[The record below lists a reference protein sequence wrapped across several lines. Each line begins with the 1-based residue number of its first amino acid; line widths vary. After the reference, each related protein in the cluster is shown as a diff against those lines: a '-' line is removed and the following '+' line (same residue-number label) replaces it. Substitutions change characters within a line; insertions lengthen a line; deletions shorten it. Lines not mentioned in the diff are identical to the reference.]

1 MPPLAKTKRHL
12 AIKTVLDADAVFA
25 RKLTGDEGMSRLF
38 EYRIDVYGEEA
49 DITYSDMLGTN
60 ATVRLAL
67 PDDEMRYFNGF
78 VREIRFTG
86 VDDHQWTHHELVL
99 VPWVWFLTRTA
110 DCRIFQNQDT
120 QQIIDTVLKEQGFS
134 DYTFQ
139 LTETYP
145 THDYC
150 VQYRETDFNF
160 ISRLMEEEGMFYF
173 FRHEDGRHEMVIGDS
188 ASCHEPWLA
197 HEEIPYT
204 GSSGVAVARDGIT
217 SWNPSEELL
226 PCAYTL
232 NDFDFEA
239 PAKNLRAKANQS
251 REHAASTFEVYD
263 YPGRYVDSGEGERR
277 AKVRLQEEQCHYFSA
292 QAKGNS
298 RALAAGYK
306 FTLTDYA
313 APHEGS
319 FVTTDTSLAISAEES
334 DGRSMFSVEARVIDA
349 EAVFRPP
356 RTARQPFM
364 HGPQTAIV
372 TGPAG
377 EEIHTD
383 KYGRVKVQFHWDR
396 EGKGDEN
403 TSCWIRVSQNWAGK
417 RWGAMFIPRI
427 GTEVIVDFLEGDPDR
442 PIITGRVYNAATMPP
457 YDLPAEK
464 TKSTIKTSSS
474 KGGQGFN
481 ELRFE
486 DKKGEEQ
493 IFIHAEKDEDV
504 RVKNN
509 AREWIGA
516 NRHLIVQGEQ
526 REQVVKDKHSLVK
539 GDRIGKIEGDESRA
553 VEGSQF
559 VKVGDSVHRS
569 IGSDLVE
576 KTGGNLETTVGGA
589 ENRKVGQTLSIT
601 TGMDSLHKT
610 GMLHA
615 VDAGMEV
622 HIKAGMK
629 VVIEAGLQLSLKG
642 PGGFIDIGPA
652 GVSIQGVMVKI
663 NSGGAAGSGS
673 GCSPKSPAAP
683 EALDVPEDPAV
694 ADGAKAGGIGA
705 TRSNSVER
713 PTVALDSAAV
723 GAMTPAAAV
732 LADAAEN
739 GTPFCEECARAAAEA
754 EEAEAEEAEEQG
766 DQEDQEEQ
774 AGEAGE
780 AGAQQ
785 GQQAGEQE
793 GGEAPGQAG
802 GQAGAQQGQRAGGP
816 GGGQVPGQ
824 AGGQAGARQAQRAG
838 GPGGEQAPGQAGG
851 QAGARQA
858 QQAGGQGGSEAPGQA
873 GGQAGAQQGQRAGGP
888 GGGRAPG
895 QAGGQAGAQQGQQ
908 AGEQPEG
915 GQK

>member
-38 EYRIDVYGEEA
+38 EYRIDIYGEEP
-49 DITYSDMLGTN
+49 DITYSDVLGTN

-67 PDDEMRYFNGF
+67 PDDEVRYLNGF

-99 VPWVWFLTRTA
+99 VPWFWFLTRTA

-120 QQIIDTVLKEQGFS
+120 QQIIDDVLKEQGFS

-139 LTETYP
+139 LTETYQKR
-145 THDYC
+145 DYC

-160 ISRLMEEEGMFYF
+160 ISRLMEDEGMFYF

-188 ASCHEPWLA
+188 ASCHEPWLE

-204 GSSGVAVARDGIT
+204 GPSGVAVVRDGIT

-226 PCAYTL
+226 PGAYTL

-239 PAKNLRAKANQS
+239 PAKNLRAKANQP
-251 REHAASTFEVYD
+251 REHAASVFEVYD

-277 AKVRLQEEQCHYFSA
+277 AKVRLQEKQCHYFSA

-319 FVTTDTSLAISAEES
+319 FVTTDTCLAISAEEL
-334 DGRSMFSVEARVIDA
+334 DGHSMFSVEARVIDA

-356 RTARQPFM
+356 RRARQPFM

-396 EGKGDEN
+396 EGQGDEN

-427 GTEVIVDFLEGDPDR
+427 GTEVIVDFLEGDPDQ

-457 YDLPAEK
+457 YGLPGEK

-493 IFIHAEKDEDV
+493 VFIHAEKDEDV
-504 RVKNN
+504 RVKNDS
-509 AREWIGA
+509 REWIGKD
-516 NRHLIVQGEQ
+516 RHLIVEGEQ
-526 REQVVKDKHSLVK
+526 REKVTKDKHSQVK
-539 GDRIGKIEGDESRA
+539 GDRLGKIEGDESRTL
-553 VEGSQF
+553 VGSQF
-559 VKVGDSVHRS
+559 VKVGDNVHRS
-569 IGSDLVE
+569 IGGDLVE
-576 KTGGNLETTVGGA
+576 KTDGTREVTVGGA
-589 ENRKVGQTLSIT
+589 ENRKVAQTLSIEAGLDT
-601 TGMDSLHKT
+601 IHKT
-610 GMLHA
+610 AMKHV
-615 VDAGMEV
+615 VDSGMEV
-622 HIKAGMK
+622 HIKGGMK

-642 PGGFIDIGPA
+642 PGGFVDIGPA
-652 GVSIQGVMVKI
+652 GVTIQGVMVKI

-673 GCSPKSPAAP
+673 GGTPTAPASPEPV
-683 EALDVPEDPAV
+683 DVPKDPAV
-694 ADGAKAGGIGA
+694 ADDAVAGGIGE
-705 TRSNSVER
+705 TSSNSVETA
-713 PTVALDSAAV
+713 TVALDSAT
-723 GAMTPAAAV
+723 MTPAAAV
-732 LADAAEN
+732 LVDAAEN
-739 GTPFCEECARAAAEA
+739 GTPFCEQCARAAAEA
-754 EEAEAEEAEEQG
+754 EAEAKAQAEAEAKAEAEAEAKAEAKAEAEAEAKAQAEAEAEAKAKAEAEAKAKAEAEG
-766 DQEDQEEQ
+766 DQE
-774 AGEAGE
+774 
-780 AGAQQ
+780 
-785 GQQAGEQE
+785 
-793 GGEAPGQAG
+793 
-802 GQAGAQQGQRAGGP
+802 
-816 GGGQVPGQ
+816 
-824 AGGQAGARQAQRAG
+824 
-838 GPGGEQAPGQAGG
+838 
-851 QAGARQA
+851 
-858 QQAGGQGGSEAPGQA
+858 
-873 GGQAGAQQGQRAGGP
+873 
-888 GGGRAPG
+888 
-895 QAGGQAGAQQGQQ
+895 
-908 AGEQPEG
+908 
-915 GQK
+915 